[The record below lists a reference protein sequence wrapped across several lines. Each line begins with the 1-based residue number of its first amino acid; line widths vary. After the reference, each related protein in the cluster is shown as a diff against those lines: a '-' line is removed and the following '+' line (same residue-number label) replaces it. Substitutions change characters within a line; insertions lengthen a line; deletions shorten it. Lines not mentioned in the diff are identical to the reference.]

1 MPPTASQSAAA
12 RFSGGLAST
21 KKSLAGPNLIQLMAP
36 QVLTLENA
44 RTVLFYFVILR
55 YLGRTWRHLRA
66 YGVTTSVH
74 QIYVNLSRR
83 IFNLVL
89 KIPAA
94 RRKVARELD
103 TATAELEGKLVP
115 RPSHI
120 ASNPSLPSHGRE
132 KGWLLDELHKLQVLE
147 AGSVKPSKEG
157 VKAVLGTESASAWQ
171 DRDGQTVWRGGK
183 ISGAVYHGGQDLSDL
198 LGDAI
203 KMFMVSNPLHPDV
216 FPGVRKMEAE
226 VVSMVLRMY
235 NAPSTGAGTTTS
247 GGTESILMACKT
259 AREWGLRVKGIRR
272 PEILVSKSA
281 HAAFHK
287 AGEYFGIKV
296 IEIDVDRATRKVKV
310 ENMKRALNS
319 NTVMLV
325 GSAPSFG
332 EGIIDDIDAIGALA
346 KRKGICCHV
355 DCCLGSFLVPFL
367 EKAGLPSTPFD
378 FRVEGVTS
386 ISCDT
391 HKYGFAP
398 KGSSIVMYRTSELRR
413 HQYYIQPDW
422 AGGVYA
428 SPSIAGSRPGA
439 LIAGTWAALMTMGE
453 DGYTESCREIVGAAK
468 HIEIGIKKD
477 IPQLRIMG
485 RPMVSVVSFASA
497 GTVNIYEVGDRMSS
511 KGWHLNGLATE
522 PPAIHIACTKLTVP
536 VVDEFL
542 TDLKASVLEAKTRG
556 PQGTMAQLYGLG
568 SSSAVGPS
576 LVKEIAARFLD
587 TLYIVR

>member
-12 RFSGGLAST
+12 RGSVASN
-21 KKSLAGPNLIQLMAP
+21 KKASSGPNLLSLIAA
-36 QVLTLENA
+36 QVITVDNA
-44 RTVLFYFVILR
+44 RSVIFYLVILR
-55 YLGRTWRHLRA
+55 YLGRTWRHIRA
-66 YGVTTSVH
+66 YGVTTS
-74 QIYVNLSRR
+74 IYQVYIDISRR
-83 IFNLVL
+83 LFTLLL

-94 RRKVARELD
+94 RRKVAKELD
-103 TATAELEGKLVP
+103 AATAELEGKLVP

-120 ASNPSLPSHGRE
+120 ASNPSLPQHGRE
-132 KGWLLDELHKLQVLE
+132 KGWLLDELYKLQVLE
-147 AGSVKPSKEG
+147 AGSSKKPSKEG
-157 VKAVLGTESASAWQ
+157 VREVLGTEAASAWQ
-171 DRDGQTVWRGGK
+171 DRDGQTVWKGGK
-183 ISGAVYHGGQDLSDL
+183 ISGAVYHGGQELSDL

-235 NAPSTGAGTTTS
+235 NAPPTGAGTTTS

-259 AREWGLRVKGIRR
+259 AREWGLRVKGIKR

-310 ENMKRALNS
+310 ANMKRALNG
-319 NTVMLV
+319 NTIMLV

-332 EGIIDDIDAIGALA
+332 EGIIDDIDAIGTLA
-346 KRKGICCHV
+346 KRYGICCHV

-453 DGYTESCREIVGAAK
+453 DGYTQSCREIVGAAK
-468 HIEIGIKKD
+468 HIERGIKQD
-477 IPQLRIMG
+477 IHQLRVLG
-485 RPMVSVVSFASA
+485 RPLVSVVSFASA
-497 GTVNIYEVGDRMSS
+497 GTVNIYEVGDRMSA

-542 TDLKASVLEAKTRG
+542 KDLKASVNEAKTRG

>member
-1 MPPTASQSAAA
+1 M
-12 RFSGGLAST
+12 
-21 KKSLAGPNLIQLMAP
+21 
-36 QVLTLENA
+36 
-44 RTVLFYFVILR
+44 R
-55 YLGRTWRHLRA
+55 YLGRLWRHIRA
-66 YGVTTSVH
+66 YGVTTS
-74 QIYVNLSRR
+74 IYQVYTSISRR
-83 IFNLVL
+83 ILTLLL

-94 RRKVARELD
+94 KRKVARELD
-103 TATAELEGKLVP
+103 AATGELEGKLVP

-120 ASNPSLPSHGRE
+120 TSNPSLPSHGRE
-132 KGWLLDELHKLQVLE
+132 KNWLLEELYKLQVLE

-157 VKAVLGTESASAWQ
+157 VREVLGTEAASAWQ
-171 DRDGQTVWRGGK
+171 DRDGQGVWKGGK
-183 ISGAVYHGGQDLSDL
+183 ISGAVYHGGQELSDL
-198 LGDAI
+198 LGDTI

-226 VVSMVLRMY
+226 VVSMVLHMY
-235 NAPSTGAGTTTS
+235 NAPPSGAGTTTS

-259 AREWGLRVKGIRR
+259 AREWGLRVKGIKR

-296 IEIDVDRATRKVKV
+296 IEIDIDRVTRKVKV
-310 ENMKRALNS
+310 ENMKRAMNS

-332 EGIIDDIDAIGALA
+332 EGIIDDIDAIGSLA

-367 EKAGLPSTPFD
+367 ELAGLPSTPFD

-398 KGSSIVMYRTSELRR
+398 KGSSIIMYRTSELRR

-453 DGYTESCREIVGAAK
+453 DGYTQSCREIVGAAK
-468 HIEIGIKKD
+468 YIERGIKKD
-477 IPQLRIMG
+477 IPQLRILG
-485 RPMVSVVSFASA
+485 RPLVSVVSFASA
-497 GTVNIYEVGDRMSS
+497 GTVNIYEVGDKMSS
-511 KGWHLNGLATE
+511 KGWHLNGLATD

-542 TDLKASVLEAKTRG
+542 KDLKISVKEAKTRG

>member
-1 MPPTASQSAAA
+1 
-12 RFSGGLAST
+12 
-21 KKSLAGPNLIQLMAP
+21 
-36 QVLTLENA
+36 
-44 RTVLFYFVILR
+44 
-55 YLGRTWRHLRA
+55 
-66 YGVTTSVH
+66 VTTSFYQV
-74 QIYVNLSRR
+74 YTGVSRR
-83 IFNLVL
+83 ILTFLL
-89 KIPAA
+89 RIPAA
-94 RRKVARELD
+94 KRKVAKELD
-103 TATAELEGKLVP
+103 QATAELEGKLVP

-120 ASNPSLPSHGRE
+120 ASNPALPMHGRE
-132 KGWLLDELHKLQVLE
+132 KGWLLEELYKLQVLE
-147 AGSVKPSKEG
+147 AGNPKSKAAGKDGGGVDAMDPKDAPS
-157 VKAVLGTESASAWQ
+157 WQ
-171 DRDGQTVWRGGK
+171 DKDGQIVWKGGR
-183 ISGAVYHGGQDLSDL
+183 ISGAVYHGGQELSDVL
-198 LGDAI
+198 AEAI
-203 KMFMVSNPLHPDV
+203 RMFMVSNPLHPDV

-226 VVSMVLRMY
+226 VVSMVLRLY

-259 AREWGLRVKGIRR
+259 AREWGLRTKGIKHA
-272 PEILVSKSA
+272 EILLPRSA

-287 AGEYFGIKV
+287 AGEYFGIKI
-296 IEIDVDRATRKVKV
+296 IEIDVDRVTRKVKI
-310 ENMKRALNS
+310 ENMKRAMNS

-332 EGIIDDIDAIGALA
+332 EGIIDDIDAIATLA
-346 KRKGICCHV
+346 KKAKICCHV

-367 EKAGLPSTPFD
+367 EKAGLPSQPFD

-398 KGSSIVMYRTSELRR
+398 KGSSIIMYRTTELRR

-453 DGYTESCREIVGAAK
+453 DGYTQSCKEIVGAARA
-468 HIEIGIKKD
+468 IERGIKKD
-477 IPQLRIMG
+477 LPQLRVLG
-485 RPMVSVVSFASA
+485 RPLVSVVSFASA
-497 GTVNIYEVGDRMSS
+497 GNVNIYEIGDRMSS
-511 KGWHLNGLATE
+511 KGWHLNALATE

-536 VVDEFL
+536 IVDEFL
-542 TDLKASVLEAKTRG
+542 RDLKSCVKESKTRG
-556 PQGTMAQLYGLG
+556 PQGTMAALYGLG

-587 TLYIVR
+587 TLYLVR